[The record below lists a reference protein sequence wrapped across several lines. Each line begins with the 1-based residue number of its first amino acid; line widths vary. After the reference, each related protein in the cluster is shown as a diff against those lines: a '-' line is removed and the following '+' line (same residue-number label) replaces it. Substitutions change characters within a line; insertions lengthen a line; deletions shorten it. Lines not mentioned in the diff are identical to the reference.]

1 MHHLYEK
8 PNIVDDPL
16 EKANI
21 LLVDNDEESK
31 IFMKSILLDNKSY
44 SVMEAS
50 NGEEAIEVI
59 KQSEIDLV
67 VTAIQMPITDG
78 VSLLQIIRKNYIS
91 LPVVVLARF
100 GNDDGVRSLEHGADD
115 CIYLP
120 FQEEE
125 FKFRIARSLRFR
137 KLTKL
142 REMLIEQ
149 NRELWGKAITDNL
162 TGLYNR
168 NYFDD
173 VFVMEF
179 ERARRYQSHLGC
191 IIIDVDHFKNVNDL
205 YGHLMGDQVLRELGA
220 LVKETFRKVD
230 ITARYGGEEYALL
243 LPETVP
249 EGIYFV
255 CERFRKLVAEH
266 PFASKQRGEQG
277 PIPITISLGAAH
289 YPDEKMFSASDML
302 RVADDM
308 LYKAKREGRNR
319 VEANWK

>member
-21 LLVDNDEESK
+21 LIVDNDDDSRA
-31 IFMKSILLDNKSY
+31 IMKSILLENSSY
-44 SVMEAS
+44 SVVEAT
-50 NGEEAIEVI
+50 NGSEALNVI
-59 KQSEIDLV
+59 KDVDIDLV
-67 VTAIQMPITDG
+67 VTAIKMPVSDG
-78 VSLLQIIRKNYIS
+78 VSLLQTIRKNHSS
-91 LPVVVLARF
+91 LPVVILAHF

-120 FQEEE
+120 FKEEE
-125 FKFRIARSLRFR
+125 FKFRVSRSLRFR

-173 VFVMEF
+173 VFIMEF

-191 IIIDVDHFKNVNDL
+191 IIIDVDLFKNVNDV

-220 LVKETFRKVD
+220 LVNETFRKVD

-243 LPETVP
+243 LPETTP
-249 EGIYFV
+249 DGIHLV
-255 CERFRKLVAEH
+255 SERFRKIVSEH
-266 PFASKQRGEQG
+266 PFATKQRGEQE

-289 YPDEKMFSASDML
+289 YPNDKMFSASDML

-308 LYKAKREGRNR
+308 LYKAKRDGRNR
-319 VEANWK
+319 VEVNWK